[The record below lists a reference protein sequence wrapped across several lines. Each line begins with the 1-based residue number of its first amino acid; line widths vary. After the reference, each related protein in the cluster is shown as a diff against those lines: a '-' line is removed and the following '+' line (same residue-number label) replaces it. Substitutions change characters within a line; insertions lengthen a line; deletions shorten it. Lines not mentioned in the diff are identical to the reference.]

1 MKKTYQKP
9 KIMFEH
15 LELDSAIN
23 TCTFMP
29 VTNCQDVTPND
40 GTKDIPYNVVSSID
54 GSIETMIKQQKS
66 VTMFHGLVAVH
77 RHRFHKNAEAR
88 GCFSTQSILSLA
100 CI

>member
-29 VTNCQDVTPND
+29 AADCQDVTPED
-40 GTKDIPYNVVSSID
+40 GKEDIPYNVVSSID
-54 GSIETMIKQQKS
+54 GSIETMIYS
-66 VTMFHGLVAVH
+66 GFDVC
-77 RHRFHKNAEAR
+77 NASEE
-88 GCFSTQSILSLA
+88 CYHVPSLSGRTPSSLS
-100 CI
+100 

>member
-54 GSIETMIKQQKS
+54 GSIETMIYSAFDVCKATEECYHVPS
-66 VTMFHGLVAVH
+66 LSG
-77 RHRFHKNAEAR
+77 R
-88 GCFSTQSILSLA
+88 TQSSLS
-100 CI
+100 

>member
-29 VTNCQDVTPND
+29 VTNCQDVTPGNGKED
-40 GTKDIPYNVVSSID
+40 VPYNVVSSID
-54 GSIETMIKQQKS
+54 GSIETMIYSAFGVCKATEECYHVPS
-66 VTMFHGLVAVH
+66 
-77 RHRFHKNAEAR
+77 
-88 GCFSTQSILSLA
+88 LSGRIPSSLS
-100 CI
+100 

>member
-54 GSIETMIKQQKS
+54 GSIETMIYSAFGVCKATEECYHVPS
-66 VTMFHGLVAVH
+66 LSGRTLSS
-77 RHRFHKNAEAR
+77 
-88 GCFSTQSILSLA
+88 FS
-100 CI
+100 